1 MVAGGVSV
9 VRWANP
15 TVPVSPGSKETP
27 VRATS
32 AFRRLAAIGTAV
44 TLMVAL
50 AACGSDD
57 KSDASG
63 PDLGL
68 LQKGTLRIGTL
79 TDAPPNVYVK
89 DGKFTGFDNDLISAV
104 AAKLNLKPEFVG
116 TDFSA
121 LLSQVNGGRF
131 DLGSSSITITEA
143 RKKTVAFS
151 NGYDFGYLGLNTT
164 KSSGITKFDQLDGK
178 RVVVVQGTVQD
189 DYATQKNLN
198 PVRVPNYNAAVGQ
211 LKAGTADAWI
221 SPAEIGEKM
230 AKEQGGGVVVLA
242 AKELSSAPTAFAVAK
257 SNDKL
262 REAVN
267 KALDEVIADGTWTK
281 LVEQYYP
288 GRAVPATF
296 KPGSGSVKFTAPKAS
311 APVAG

>member
-1 MVAGGVSV
+1 M
-9 VRWANP
+9 
-15 TVPVSPGSKETP
+15 
-27 VRATS
+27 RAIS
-32 AFRRLAAIGTAV
+32 ALRRITAVTTAV
-44 TLMVAL
+44 TLAVTMV
-50 AACGSDD
+50 ACGSNDD
-57 KSDASG
+57 PAASG
-63 PDLGL
+63 SDLGL
-68 LQKGTLRIGTL
+68 IKSGTLRIGTL

-89 DGKFTGFDNDLISAV
+89 DGKFTGFDNDLITAV

-121 LLSQVNGGRF
+121 LLSQVNGGQF
-131 DLGSSSITITEA
+131 DLGSSSITVTEA

-164 KSSGITKFDQLDGK
+164 KTSGITTFDQLRGK

-189 DYATQKNLN
+189 DYATGKGLD
-198 PVRVPNYNAAVGQ
+198 PVRVPNYNAALGQ
-211 LKAGTADAWI
+211 LKAGTADAWV

-230 AKEQGGGVVVLA
+230 AKEQGGGTVILA
-242 AKELSSAPTAFAVAK
+242 AKELSDAPMAFAVAK

-262 REAVN
+262 RGAVN
-267 KALDEVIADGTWTK
+267 KALDEVIADGTWST

-296 KPGSGSVKFTAPKAS
+296 KPGSGSVTPAASTTAA
-311 APVAG
+311 AG

>member
-1 MVAGGVSV
+1 M
-9 VRWANP
+9 
-15 TVPVSPGSKETP
+15 
-27 VRATS
+27 RAFG
-32 AFRRLAAIGTAV
+32 AFRRVVAVVGAITLASA
-44 TLMVAL
+44 MV
-50 AACGSDD
+50 ACGSNGDD
-57 KSDASG
+57 AAAG
-63 PDLGL
+63 GQDLGL
-68 LQKGTLRIGTL
+68 MSAGTLRIGTL

-89 DGKFTGFDNDLISAV
+89 DGKFTGFDNDLITAV

-121 LLSQVNGGRF
+121 LLSQVNGGQF

-164 KSSGITKFDQLDGK
+164 KDSGITSFDQLTGK

-189 DYATQKNLN
+189 DYATGKNLN
-198 PVRVPNYNAAVGQ
+198 PVRVPNYNAALGQ
-211 LKAGTADAWI
+211 LKAGTADAWV

-230 AKEQGGGVVVLA
+230 AKEQGGGTVILA
-242 AKELSSAPTAFAVAK
+242 AKELSDAPMAFAVAK
-257 SNDKL
+257 NNDKL

-288 GRAVPATF
+288 GRAVPANF
-296 KPGSGSVKFTAPKAS
+296 KPGSGSVKFTAPKA
-311 APVAG
+311 

>member
-1 MVAGGVSV
+1 M
-9 VRWANP
+9 R
-15 TVPVSPGSKETP
+15 
-27 VRATS
+27 
-32 AFRRLAAIGTAV
+32 AFRGFRRVVAVGAAV
-44 TLMVAL
+44 TLAVSMV
-50 AACGSDD
+50 ACGSDND
-57 KSDASG
+57 PAASG
-63 PDLGL
+63 SDLGL
-68 LQKGTLRIGTL
+68 MDAGTLRIGTL

-89 DGKFTGFDNDLISAV
+89 DGKFTGFDNDLITAV

-121 LLSQVNGGRF
+121 LLSQVNGGQY
-131 DLGSSSITITEA
+131 DLGSSSITVTEA

-164 KSSGITKFDQLDGK
+164 KDSGITKFDQLQGK

-189 DYATQKNLN
+189 DYATQKGLN
-198 PVRVPNYNAAVGQ
+198 PVRVPNYNAALGQ
-211 LKAGTADAWI
+211 LKAGTADAWV

-230 AKEQGGGVVVLA
+230 AKEQGGGTVILA
-242 AKELSSAPTAFAVAK
+242 AKELSDAPMAFAVAK
-257 SNDKL
+257 NNDKL

-288 GRAVPATF
+288 GRAVPANF
-296 KPGSGSVKFTAPKAS
+296 KPGSGSVKFTVPKATGTP
-311 APVAG
+311 AAG

>member
-1 MVAGGVSV
+1 MALSMV
-9 VRWANP
+9 
-15 TVPVSPGSKETP
+15 
-27 VRATS
+27 
-32 AFRRLAAIGTAV
+32 
-44 TLMVAL
+44 
-50 AACGSDD
+50 ACGSNDD
-57 KSDASG
+57 KAADG

-68 LQKGTLRIGTL
+68 LEAGTLRIGTL

-89 DGKFTGFDNDLISAV
+89 DGKFTGFDNDLITAV

-121 LLSQVNGGRF
+121 LLSQVNGGQF

-164 KSSGITKFDQLDGK
+164 KNSGITKFDQLAGQ

-189 DYATQKNLN
+189 DYATGKNLD

-242 AKELSSAPTAFAVAK
+242 AKELSSAPTAYAVAK

-288 GRAVPATF
+288 GRAVPESF
-296 KPGSGSVKFTAPKAS
+296 KPGSGTVKFTAPKA
-311 APVAG
+311 

>member
-1 MVAGGVSV
+1 M
-9 VRWANP
+9 
-15 TVPVSPGSKETP
+15 
-27 VRATS
+27 RAFG
-32 AFRRLAAIGTAV
+32 AFRRVVAVVGAITLASA
-44 TLMVAL
+44 MV
-50 AACGSDD
+50 ACGSNQD
-57 KSDASG
+57 KSAAGGD
-63 PDLGL
+63 DLGL
-68 LQKGTLRIGTL
+68 MSAGTLRIGTL

-89 DGKFTGFDNDLISAV
+89 DGKFTGFDNDLITAV

-121 LLSQVNGGRF
+121 LLSQVNGGQF
-131 DLGSSSITITEA
+131 DLGSSSITVTEA

-164 KSSGITKFDQLDGK
+164 KTSGITSFDQLTGK

-198 PVRVPNYNAAVGQ
+198 PVRVPNYNAALGQ
-211 LKAGTADAWI
+211 LKAGTADAWV

-230 AKEQGGGVVVLA
+230 AKEQGGGTVILA
-242 AKELSSAPTAFAVAK
+242 AKELSDAPMAFAVAK
-257 SNDKL
+257 NNDKL

-288 GRAVPATF
+288 GRAVPANFT
-296 KPGSGSVKFTAPKAS
+296 PGSGSVKFTAPKA
-311 APVAG
+311 

>member
-1 MVAGGVSV
+1 
-9 VRWANP
+9 
-15 TVPVSPGSKETP
+15 
-27 VRATS
+27 VRAIS
-32 AFRRLAAIGTAV
+32 AFRRLAALGTAV
-44 TLMVAL
+44 TLAVAL

-57 KSDASG
+57 KTDASG

-89 DGKFTGFDNDLISAV
+89 DGKFTGFDNDLITAV

-121 LLSQVNGGRF
+121 LLSQVNGGQF

-164 KSSGITKFDQLDGK
+164 KDSGITKFDQLGGK

-189 DYATQKNLN
+189 DYATQKSLN

-230 AKEQGGGVVVLA
+230 AKEQGGGVVILA
-242 AKELSSAPTAFAVAK
+242 AKELSSAPTAYAVAK

-296 KPGSGSVKFTAPKAS
+296 KPGSGTVKYVAPKAS
-311 APVAG
+311 STPAAG